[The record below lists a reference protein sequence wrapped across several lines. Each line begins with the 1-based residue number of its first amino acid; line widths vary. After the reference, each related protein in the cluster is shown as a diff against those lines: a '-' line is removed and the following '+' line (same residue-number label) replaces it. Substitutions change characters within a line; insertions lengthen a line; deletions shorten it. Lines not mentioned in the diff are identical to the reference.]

1 MIVVLPVA
9 NEPRN
14 LSLPHAVASIRKHTE
29 FEPVTFG
36 MKDFGLCRHIHVD
49 EPRDTKFANEAR
61 VMRKALETIGAEF
74 IYSADDIYWLRP
86 AEPVRW
92 AIGDLDDDRGRTVYQ
107 QRKHTTWQTLKAH
120 GLPTWD
126 YESHTP
132 LPVTDLH
139 AMTLALNMT
148 GAMRSLYGNLTGVP
162 DVVAPDVKLRR
173 RSDPLPDAPWAS
185 TEAPPERYPLLR
197 STLGPTRGSRTGQ

>member
-1 MIVVLPVA
+1 MTVVVIPVA

-14 LSLPHAVASIRKHTE
+14 LSLPYAVASIRKHTE
-29 FEPVTFG
+29 FEPVTYG
-36 MKDFGLCRHIHVD
+36 MKDYGLCSHVHVD

-61 VMRKALETIGAEF
+61 VMRHAIDQIGDSF
-74 IYSADDIYWLRP
+74 IYSADDIYWLHP
-86 AEPVRW
+86 AEPIRW
-92 AIGDLDDDRGRTVYQ
+92 AIGDLEHDFGRTIYQ
-107 QRKHTTWQTLKAH
+107 KRKHTTWQTLRAH

-148 GAMRSLYGNLTGVP
+148 GAMRSLYGNLTGAP
-162 DVVAPDVKLRR
+162 DLIAPDVKLRR
-173 RSDPLPDAPWAS
+173 TDAPLPESAWVS
-185 TEAPPERYPLLR
+185 TQHDPGLYRHLR
-197 STLGPTRGSRTGQ
+197 HDLAAL